1 MEMDRIFAKY
11 GKDTKHLVPL
21 LQEIQGS
28 MGYVPLDSQRM
39 VADYLNLPVSKV
51 YGIVSF
57 YNFFK
62 TNPPGRHQ
70 IHVCMG
76 TACYVRGAGKL
87 IDKIRADFGIN
98 PGETSSDHRF
108 SLEEVRCIGCCA
120 IGPVLTVDGDVYGG
134 MSPEKTLSVLEK
146 YE

>member
-21 LQEIQGS
+21 LQEIQSS
-28 MGYVPLDSQRM
+28 MGYVPLDSQRR
-39 VADYLNLPVSKV
+39 VADYLDLPVSKV

-98 PGETSSDHRF
+98 PGETSPDQRF

-134 MSPEKTLSVLEK
+134 MSPERTLSVLEK

>member
-1 MEMDRIFAKY
+1 MELESILAKY
-11 GKDTKHLVPL
+11 GKDTKRLVPM
-21 LQEIQGS
+21 LQEIQSG
-28 MGYVPLDSQRM
+28 MGYVPLDAQRR
-39 VADYLNLPVSKV
+39 VAEHFKLPVSKV

-62 TNPPGRHQ
+62 MNPPGRHQ
-70 IHVCMG
+70 VHVCMG

-87 IDKIRADFGIN
+87 IDKVRADYGVE
-98 PGETSSDHRF
+98 PGETSEDQRF
-108 SLEEVRCIGCCA
+108 SLEEVRCVGCCA

-134 MSPEKTLSVLEK
+134 MTADKIPAVLKK

>member
-1 MEMDRIFAKY
+1 MENFDIFAQFE
-11 GKDTKHLVPL
+11 KDAKHLVPI
-21 LQEIQGS
+21 LQEIQNCK
-28 MGYVPLDSQRM
+28 GYVSLDAQRE
-39 VADYLNLPVSKV
+39 VADHLKLPVSKV

-62 TNPPGRHQ
+62 ANPPGRHQ
-70 IHVCMG
+70 ISVCMG

-87 IDKIRADFGIN
+87 IEKIRADHGIS
-98 PGETSSDHRF
+98 PDETSEDRRF
-108 SLEEVRCIGCCA
+108 SFEEVRCVGCCA

-134 MSPEKTLSVLEK
+134 MTADKIPAVLKK

>member
-1 MEMDRIFAKY
+1 MEMDQLFAKFE
-11 GKDTKHLVPL
+11 KDSKHLVPL
-21 LQEIQGS
+21 LQEIQSS
-28 MGYVPLDSQRM
+28 MGYVPLDSQRK
-39 VADYLNLPVSKV
+39 VADYLNMPVSKV

-62 TNPPGRHQ
+62 TKPPGRHQ

-76 TACYVRGAGKL
+76 TACYVKGAGKL
-87 IDKIRADFGIN
+87 IDKIRADYGIN
-98 PGETSSDHRF
+98 PGETSEDHRF
-108 SLEEVRCIGCCA
+108 SLEEVRCVGCCA

-134 MSPEKTLSVLEK
+134 MTPDKTPSVLEK